1 MGIMEKIQE
10 SPATDGAPEIS
21 VPFHLPDISDLE
33 RAMVNEVLHSG
44 WLTTGA
50 RAREFELAFG
60 AAVAAPHA
68 IGLSSCTAALH
79 LAMDAVGVGP
89 GDDVLLPAMTF
100 ASTASAVVHHGA
112 RPTFVDID
120 AADHTIDPTA
130 LERLC
135 TVATK
140 AVIAVDFAGQP
151 ARMAPI
157 LDFARAR
164 NLAVV
169 EDAAHAFPASYRGQP
184 VGSLADITCF
194 SFYATKTLTTGE
206 GGMATTA
213 RDDFAQRM
221 RLMSNHGISRNAH
234 DRLAHSNSWY
244 YEILEPG
251 WKYNMPDLAAAL
263 GHAQLSRSEEIASRR
278 RAIAS
283 TYQAAFADHPAIAL
297 VEERPECS
305 HAWHLFV
312 IKLRP
317 DALAIDRDRAIEELR
332 VRGIG
337 TSVHFIPLN
346 LHQYYRDHHGSQ
358 ASDCPVAVDCYDR
371 SISLPIFPGMT
382 DEQVD
387 AVVNAVEDIC
397 RKFRR

>member
-1 MGIMEKIQE
+1 MELMEQVQE
-10 SPATDGAPEIS
+10 SPTTGAAPVET

-33 RAMVNEVLHSG
+33 LAMVNEVLRSG
-44 WLTTGA
+44 WLTTGQ
-50 RAREFELAFG
+50 RAREFEQAFG
-60 AAVAAPHA
+60 NAVAAPYA

-112 RPTFVDID
+112 RPIFVDID
-120 AADHTIDPTA
+120 AADHTIDPMA

-135 TVATK
+135 TPATK

-151 ARMAPI
+151 ARMVPI
-157 LDFARAR
+157 LEFARAR

-169 EDAAHAFPASYRGQP
+169 EDAAHAFPAAYRGQP
-184 VGSLADITCF
+184 VGSLSDITCF

-213 RDDFAQRM
+213 RDDYAQRM

-234 DRLAHSNSWY
+234 DRQAHGNSWY

-263 GHAQLSRSEEIASRR
+263 GHAQLTRSDQIASSRR
-278 RAIAS
+278 QIAS
-283 TYQAAFADHPAIAL
+283 AYQTAFADHPAIEL
-297 VEERPECS
+297 VAERPECS

-317 DALAIDRDRAIEELR
+317 DALAIDRGRAIEELR
-332 VRGIG
+332 IRGIG

-346 LHQYYRDHHGSQ
+346 LHRYYRERHGSQ
-358 ASDCPVAVDCYDR
+358 ASDCPVAVDCFDR

-382 DEQVD
+382 GEQVGS
-387 AVVNAVEDIC
+387 VIQAVEDIC